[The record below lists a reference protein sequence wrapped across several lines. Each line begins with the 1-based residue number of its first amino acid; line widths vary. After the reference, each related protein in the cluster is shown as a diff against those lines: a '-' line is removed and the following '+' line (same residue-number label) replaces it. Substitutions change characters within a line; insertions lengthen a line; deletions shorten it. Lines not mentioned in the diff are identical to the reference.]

1 MKSMKKLLL
10 LVVASLAG
18 VLLAACSHGIPEG
31 NSEEAASEE
40 TTEAASE
47 ESSEEL
53 IEMAL
58 IVGNLGDMSFADSA
72 NSGREQIEEEFGD
85 QVQTTVIEFGNDM
98 QVIDNYFLEA
108 ADAGYDIVAMPSQF
122 VEVTQSHAPD
132 YPEVDFWL
140 YGTAFDFDQGNY
152 DNVYA
157 MQYRSNE
164 AAYLAGFLEAS
175 RSETDMLGMIGG
187 MDNSVINDFMYGFI
201 QGAQHAK
208 PEAQVM
214 TSYIGSFEDTA
225 RGKDLALAQYQQGAS
240 SVFNI
245 AGPAGVGIAEGA
257 VESER
262 QMIGVDSDQ
271 AEVFE
276 VEGRTE
282 LAEVTPTSVLTNVGA
297 SLFLAMED
305 YLSGNLV
312 MGEQAS
318 LGLKEGAVGLAVNNY
333 YNEYYDEHLQAEVE
347 QIEEQISTG
356 DITVDTVYD
365 LSVEEYQA
373 IRDSVAP

>member
-1 MKSMKKLLL
+1 MKSTKKLLL
-10 LVVASLAG
+10 LVIASLAG
-18 VLLAACSHGIPEG
+18 VLLIACSNSASQGHSEG
-31 NSEEAASEE
+31 AGSEETGEE
-40 TTEAASE
+40 TTEE
-47 ESSEEL
+47 P

-72 NSGREQIEEEFGD
+72 NNGMKQIEEKFGD
-85 QVQTTVIEFGNDM
+85 QVHTTVIEFGNDM
-98 QVIDNYFLEA
+98 QVIDSYFLEA
-108 ADAGYDIVAMPSQF
+108 ADTGYDIVAMPSQF
-122 VEVTQSHAPD
+122 VEATQIHAPD
-132 YPEVDFWL
+132 YPEIDFWL
-140 YGTAFDFDQGNY
+140 YGTDFDFEQGNY

-175 RSETDMLGMIGG
+175 RSDTGMLGMIGG
-187 MDNSVINDFMYGFI
+187 MDNNVINDFMYGFI
-201 QGAQHAK
+201 QGAQHAN
-208 PEAQVM
+208 PEVQVM

-257 VESER
+257 VESNG

-305 YLSGNLV
+305 YLKGDLV

-318 LGLKEGAVGLAVNNY
+318 LGLEEGAVGLAVNDY
-333 YNEYYDEHLQAEVE
+333 YNEYYDEDLQAEVD
-347 QIEEQISTG
+347 QIEEQIASG
-356 DITVDTVYD
+356 EVTVDTVYD
-365 LSVEEYQA
+365 LSVDEYQE